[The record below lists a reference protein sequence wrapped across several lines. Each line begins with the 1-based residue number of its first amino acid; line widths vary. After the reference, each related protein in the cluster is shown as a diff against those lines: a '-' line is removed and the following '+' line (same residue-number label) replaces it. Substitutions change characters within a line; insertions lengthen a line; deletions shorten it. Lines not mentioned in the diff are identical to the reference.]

1 MKKLLLISLLA
12 YCLSPLAHSQDV
24 QRFAERSV
32 MGTARYVGM
41 GGAMTAIG
49 GDPSAALDNP
59 AGLGL
64 YRNSEISLTAAVN
77 AQGSILKIQIPQVT
91 AIWSSGKDKQ
101 KGLIYNNFLISYNQL
116 HSFHQDIQLAGANLG
131 MLPTICALTDGLNE
145 SSFNDDKI
153 WDNTDIGWLSI
164 LGYDGYL
171 IDPASDNRWTPAA
184 NLTKGR
190 LSISETGAVNQY
202 TIAWSGNISNQWYI
216 GASINIPTI
225 NYSKNIVHYE
235 SDGNNY
241 AELNS
246 TFSASG
252 VGVNASVGFIG
263 RPTEWLRLGVALHTP
278 TVLSMSLH
286 TEGLMYSKIANN
298 EYETYTPTGRTT
310 STCPTPLRTSISIA
324 GQWKNIGM
332 LSVQYDYAHTMRD
345 KQTKISPMEDV
356 HTLRAGLEAQVW
368 AGWYI
373 NAGYVYESPFL
384 KQDPVVGLDYNSI
397 RTDIDY
403 RYTQWKQYASV
414 GIGYRNDL
422 WLLTVAYQYGWQLLH
437 QYASECQSNPI
448 ALKLE
453 NHYLNCT
460 LGFRF

>member
-12 YCLSPLAHSQDV
+12 YCLSPLAYGQDV
-24 QRFAERSV
+24 QRLAERSV

-64 YRNSEISLTAAVN
+64 YRSSEISLSASFNEQNSAFHFLV
-77 AQGSILKIQIPQVT
+77 PQAT
-91 AIWSSGKDKQ
+91 AIWANGKDKQ
-101 KGLIYNNFLISYNQL
+101 KGLIYNNILVSYNRL
-116 HSFHQDIQLAGANLG
+116 HSFHRDIQVVGANLG
-131 MLPTICALTDGLNE
+131 MLPTICAMTDGLSE
-145 SSFNDDKI
+145 SSFDDDKV
-153 WDNTDIGWLSI
+153 WDNTEIGWLSI

-171 IDPASDNRWTPAA
+171 IDPAGNDLWTPAA

-190 LSISETGAVNQY
+190 LSVSEIGSVNQY

-216 GASINIPTI
+216 GASINVPTI
-225 NYSKNIVHYE
+225 NYAKNTLHYE
-235 SDGNNY
+235 TDGSSY

-263 RPTEWLRLGVALHTP
+263 RPTEWLRIGAALHTP
-278 TVLSMSLH
+278 TIMSISIH
-286 TEGLMYSKIANN
+286 TEGEMYSKIANN
-298 EYETYTPTGRTT
+298 DYEVYTPTGRTS
-310 STCPTPLRTSISIA
+310 STCPIPLRTTFSIA

-332 LSVQYDYAHTMRD
+332 LSLQYDYAHAMRD
-345 KQTKISPMEDV
+345 KQSKVSLMEDV
-356 HTLRAGLEAQVW
+356 HTLRAGLEAQIW

-384 KQDPVVGLDYNSI
+384 EEDPIVGLDYNSI

-403 RYTQWKQYASV
+403 RYTQWSQYASL
-414 GIGYRNDL
+414 GIGYRNAS
-422 WLLTVAYQYGWQLLH
+422 WLITVAYQYGWQLLH
-437 QYASECQSNPI
+437 QYASEYQAKPI
-448 ALKLE
+448 ALNTQTHHLT
-453 NHYLNCT
+453 CT
-460 LGFRF
+460 LGFRL

>member
-1 MKKLLLISLLA
+1 M
-12 YCLSPLAHSQDV
+12 D
-24 QRFAERSV
+24 
-32 MGTARYVGM
+32 
-41 GGAMTAIG
+41 
-49 GDPSAALDNP
+49 
-59 AGLGL
+59 
-64 YRNSEISLTAAVN
+64 
-77 AQGSILKIQIPQVT
+77 
-91 AIWSSGKDKQ
+91 
-101 KGLIYNNFLISYNQL
+101 
-116 HSFHQDIQLAGANLG
+116 
-131 MLPTICALTDGLNE
+131 
-145 SSFNDDKI
+145 
-153 WDNTDIGWLSI
+153 
-164 LGYDGYL
+164 
-171 IDPASDNRWTPAA
+171 
-184 NLTKGR
+184 GR